1 MILRLALVL
10 APKTGDITLMYAYPR
25 CLIKYV
31 VPASHLFGF
40 INLPASTFS
49 TRRSTIAPK
58 MPRYTYGLVAVC
70 IAHLLSGC
78 GGGGGGG
85 LAVSDVP
92 VVEEEGRFDVNDRGA
107 RTYTLNE
114 GGSDSIDSLEP
125 SDFETDE

>member
-31 VPASHLFGF
+31 VPTCHLFGF
-40 INLPASTFS
+40 INLPAATFS

-85 LAVSDVP
+85 LAVSDVFP
-92 VVEEEGRFDVNDRGA
+92 PKPDKILQVAKTIVRLAWGYNF
-107 RTYTLNE
+107 
-114 GGSDSIDSLEP
+114 
-125 SDFETDE
+125 